1 MYHLKN
7 FYKSISFFLSLYL
20 ICQILIIDICTAGN
34 IKESMIFVAADD
46 STIPQKISDKYTISF
61 LNRKIDLENNFYHSG
76 YVIFTVVV
84 LAALTGYLFG
94 RRRGKKIAIT
104 KKCSSDVS
112 EPFAL
117 TRSDRSEIPS
127 EKEKPFIH
135 KFDMATVLFADIKG
149 FSEITD
155 NLDPEILLEELNG
168 FFYYFDTIIDR
179 YHVEKIKTM
188 GDAYM
193 CAGGVP
199 QKNRTNPVD
208 VVLVALD
215 VQNHLKQLSQQN
227 PNMWRVRIGIH
238 TGQVVAGM
246 LGHKK
251 PSFDI
256 WGHTVNVASRL
267 ESSCMAEKIN
277 ISGATYEKI
286 KQYFDC
292 EYQGILTCTNDFSYY
307 VNGLKPEFIE
317 IDADDQP
324 VPNYAFFVQM
334 QLLRLDDLAEFVE
347 NMMTDIAS
355 KLYFH
360 NFKHTMDVYEHVELL
375 ALSENITDENLLL
388 LKTAALMHDVGYT
401 IPYNDDMEMLS
412 EDIARETLPIYQ
424 YNPQQINRICSL
436 MKATHYKS
444 IPNGILEEIM
454 HDANLMYYGRADYFT
469 RTMSLF
475 REQEEYRKIARKN
488 EWFQNQV
495 RYLTNHKF
503 YTRAARVLVNVS
515 SNQQMANLTGGKNGE

>member
-1 MYHLKN
+1 MYHQKN

-20 ICQILIIDICTAGN
+20 VCQILVTDICTAGN
-34 IKESMIFVAADD
+34 IKESVIFAATEG
-46 STIPQKISDKYTISF
+46 STIPQKNSDKYTISF
-61 LNRKIDLENNFYHSG
+61 LNRKIDFKNNFFYSDF
-76 YVIFTVVV
+76 VIFTVVV
-84 LAALTGYLFG
+84 LTALAGYLYG
-94 RRRGKKIAIT
+94 KRRGKKIVIA
-104 KKCSSDVS
+104 KKYPVSLQEPHTLAGNDHADVLS
-112 EPFAL
+112 K
-117 TRSDRSEIPS
+117 
-127 EKEKPFIH
+127 KEKPFIH
-135 KFDMATVLFADIKG
+135 KFDMVTVLFADIKG

-155 NLDPEILLEELNG
+155 SLDPETLLEELDG

-193 CAGGVP
+193 CAGGIP
-199 QKNRTNPVD
+199 QKNCTNPVD

-215 VQNHLKQLSQQN
+215 VQNHLKQLSRQN

-246 LGHKK
+246 LGHKSH
-251 PSFDI
+251 SFDI

-286 KQYFDC
+286 KQFFDC
-292 EYQGILTCTNDFSYY
+292 EYQGVLTCTNDFSYY
-307 VNGLKPEFIE
+307 VNGLKPEFVE
-317 IDADDQP
+317 IDANGQP
-324 VPNYAFFVQM
+324 VPNHAFFVQM
-334 QLLRLDDLAEFVE
+334 QLLRIDDLEDFVE
-347 NMMTDIAS
+347 DMMVDTTS

-375 ALSENITDENLLL
+375 ALSENIKDENLLL
-388 LKTAALMHDVGYT
+388 LKTAALMHDIGYS
-401 IPYNDDMEMLS
+401 IPYSDDMDTLS

-424 YNPQQINRICSL
+424 YKPQQIDRICSL

-475 REQEEYRKIARKN
+475 REQSENRMIVKKN
-488 EWFQNQV
+488 NWFQNQIK
-495 RYLTNHKF
+495 YLTNHKF
-503 YTRAARVLVNVS
+503 YTKAARVLVNVPS
-515 SNQQMANLTGGKNGE
+515 DQQIANLTGEEIRR